1 MRHLVAL
8 ILLYYHLPYYNKV
21 EAAIYDLLNYGLPT
35 HSLGYADENG
45 FVLYSKHIGDLFLL
59 PLSKDKIVSNLKIPI
74 RVVFSTAPEQ
84 KGLLFQKFWT
94 ISIYDSYVIKC
105 RRNEYKWVTPDLNTV
120 ILKKYNNND
129 VYVSEDGNVLLY
141 KKGKNVTICSSDS
154 RIPPISLLYTNG
166 ILDKITIKINN
177 KLKSFHIFRNKFYL
191 SIREDNQKEIFRIN
205 NCNISYP
212 NKKIQNYFCIDI
224 KTKSFPLHNN
234 LQSSSIELPVSL
246 SYGNIVQNFDYSLNT
261 PNSKFTFD
269 LRKYIQWDY
278 NSGLITS
285 DWISNYS
292 IEELKNSNTVIT
304 RILPWDIYKYT
315 IAKKTAITRMSSKD
329 IAVESHRII
338 GIPSL
343 FGKFRKHTIYK
354 KSTELNHVQYIYNPN
369 GKIIK
374 TINKRR

>member
-315 IAKKTAITRMSSKD
+315 IAKKQQSP
-329 IAVESHRII
+329 E
-338 GIPSL
+338 
-343 FGKFRKHTIYK
+343 
-354 KSTELNHVQYIYNPN
+354 
-369 GKIIK
+369 
-374 TINKRR
+374 